1 MSDTLDTARTDWPRA
16 LRALR
21 RLIADSE
28 RTEEVFELIDAMA
41 GPSGL
46 RRFEAFR
53 DDPAGR
59 TLLERKP
66 CLLTTLSNREAL
78 RRLPEGSFG
87 RAYADFMDGADLSAD
102 GLLEASE
109 LGNDQTAA
117 ASVGDPD
124 LEWWGCRL
132 RDSHDLW
139 HVLSGYGRDEAGEV
153 ALLAFTHAQTGNRA
167 IAMIVLVGAAV
178 GLAQGGLG
186 WPGYLLRARRRGKAA
201 RRLQFAP
208 YEDWLA
214 RPLADVRADLGIEPP
229 EVAHPTGIAVGNRG
243 DEAELVQA

>member
-1 MSDTLDTARTDWPRA
+1 MSQASSPARTDWPRA

-21 RLIADSE
+21 RLVADSQ

-41 GPSGL
+41 GPSDL

-53 DDPAGR
+53 SDPEGQA
-59 TLLERKP
+59 LLERKP
-66 CLLTTLSNREAL
+66 CLLAALSDRGAL

-102 GLLEASE
+102 GLVEASD
-109 LGNDQTAA
+109 LGNEKKAA
-117 ASVGDPD
+117 AQVGDPD
-124 LEWWGCRL
+124 LDWWGTRL

-139 HVLSGYGRDEAGEV
+139 HVLTGYGRDEAGEV

-167 IAMIVLVGAAV
+167 MGLIVAVGAAI
-178 GLAQGGLG
+178 GTAQGGFG
-186 WPGYLLRARRRGKAA
+186 WPGYLVRARRRGKAA
-201 RRLQFAP
+201 DRLQFAP
-208 YEDWLA
+208 FEDWLV

-229 EVAHPTGIAVGNRG
+229 EVAHPGGIAVANRG
-243 DEAELVQA
+243 EQAELVGA